1 MKLEPTEQRILG
13 VLLEKE
19 LAVPDSYPLT
29 ASSLLAGCNQ
39 KNNRDPVLVVE
50 DFQLSG
56 ALSAMAEKGIV
67 LRVSQAGSR
76 AVRYKHQCEEKL
88 GLNGRENAVLAE
100 LLLRGP
106 QAPGALKPRVA
117 RMGMAA
123 SPAEILVVLEG
134 LRARPDGPLVE
145 QLPRQPRER
154 DQRWAHLLGA
164 GMAASE
170 PAASEPA
177 ASETTASETTASET
191 TAAAMPQ
198 PLPFAA
204 TVPSPEP
211 AAVGHGPA
219 AASHE
224 PAAASHEPDELA
236 ARVARLERQVAEL
249 RSEVARMG
257 ERSADVDRE

>member
-29 ASSLLAGCNQ
+29 ENSLLAGCNQ
-39 KNNRDPVLVVE
+39 KNNRDPVFLVE

-56 ALSAMAEKGIV
+56 ALSAMAERGIV

-88 GLNGRENAVLAE
+88 GLNGREKAVLAE

-164 GMAASE
+164 EMAASE
-170 PAASEPA
+170 P
-177 ASETTASETTASET
+177 TASDT
-191 TAAAMPQ
+191 TAAATPQ
-198 PLPFAA
+198 PLPFAPA
-204 TVPSPEP
+204 EPSPEP
-211 AAVGHGPA
+211 AAVA
-219 AASHE
+219 HE
-224 PAAASHEPDELA
+224 PAPASHEPDELA
-236 ARVARLERQVAEL
+236 ARVGRLERQVAEL
-249 RSEVARMG
+249 RSEVARLG
-257 ERSADVDRE
+257 ERSADVDHD